1 MNRQLKYR
9 IRTFFRIGW
18 LKSIYLNFRLL
29 PFNQGIKLPIIVSR
43 VTTLESLSGR
53 VYFQTKPSFGM
64 MKFGF
69 NHSDLFSWKA
79 SYTII
84 KIDGNVYAGHFAQF
98 GVGCSLVVDEGA
110 NLYLGD
116 FFTIGGLSKII
127 CRNKIV
133 IGNNFRGAWELQL
146 FDTNFHYIKSIED
159 GSVIR
164 REQEI
169 VLGTNNWMCNRV
181 SIMPGTKTNDFFIAA
196 SNSLCNK
203 DYTTAV
209 PKYSLVAGSPA
220 KLLKTNV
227 ARVFNKEEQEITA
240 LFNKTTDN
248 ILCVNPEPRS
258 RY

>member
-29 PFNQGIKLPIIVSR
+29 PFNQAIKLPIIVSR

-53 VYFQTKPSFGM
+53 VYFQTKPSLGI

-69 NHSDLFSWKA
+69 NHSDFYSWRA
-79 SYTII
+79 RYTII
-84 KIDGNVYAGHFAQF
+84 KIDGNVYAGDFSQF
-98 GVGCSLVVDEGA
+98 GVGCSFVVDEGA
-110 NLYLGD
+110 NLYLGNN
-116 FFTIGGLSKII
+116 FSIGGFSKII
-127 CRNKIV
+127 CRKKISV
-133 IGNNFRGAWELQL
+133 GDNFRGAWEVQM
-146 FDTNFHYIKSIED
+146 FDTNFHYIKNIED
-159 GSVIR
+159 GSVTR
-164 REQEI
+164 REHEV
-169 VLGTNNWMCNRV
+169 VLGANNWMGNRTSV
-181 SIMPGTKTNDFFIAA
+181 MPGTKTNDFFIAA

-203 DYTTAV
+203 DYSTIV

-227 ARVFNKEEQEITA
+227 VRVVDREEREITE
-240 LFNKTTDN
+240 LFNKTAEN